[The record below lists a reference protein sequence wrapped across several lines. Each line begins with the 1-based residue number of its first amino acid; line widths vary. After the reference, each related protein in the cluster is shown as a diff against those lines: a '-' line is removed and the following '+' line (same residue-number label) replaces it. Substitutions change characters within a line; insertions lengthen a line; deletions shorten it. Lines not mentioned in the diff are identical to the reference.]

1 MVAPPPTLRP
11 NVTAVRNDETE
22 TEGNSELGR
31 TDNTGS
37 IVQLLH
43 SKKEAPISFAVIWSV
58 ATVFILLGVIVNGT
72 IRFVMLRGKRYRRN
86 TSNFFILHLSVT
98 ELVVR
103 LLIFLTVVCSLFATW
118 EIESVQCK
126 FLRLFST
133 SFSSAIFLSLA
144 AIAFDRYQNI
154 IYPMNALKSNK
165 NPVHLVF
172 LVWLCAIAMSIPCVV
187 SVKSISIKETPEAQG
202 LKFES
207 YPDSKLCDISQNA
220 MGQVST
226 TLYFTLTFL
235 IPVGAIF
242 ALYIKISICLH
253 RRSNSGI
260 MHKVVARS
268 KSKAVRMPIAA
279 VLGNVLSLSPA
290 TLFSMLRSYGYLGGM
305 SFEDKLTLI
314 WVVEFVTLTSSLANP
329 IIYSYYDGDFRKE
342 LVKCYF
348 RNNNN
353 RNEIQPPTSS
363 SSCR

>member
-1 MVAPPPTLRP
+1 MEALPPTLRP
-11 NVTAVRNDETE
+11 NVTAVRNSTILNDETE

-31 TDNTGS
+31 PDFTGS
-37 IVQLLH
+37 VVLLLH
-43 SKKEAPISFAVIWSV
+43 SKKEAPISFAAILSV
-58 ATVFILLGVIVNGT
+58 ATVFILLGVLVNGT
-72 IRFVMLRGKRYRRN
+72 VCFVMLRGKRNRRN
-86 TSNFFILHLSVT
+86 TLNFFVLHLSVT

-126 FLRLFST
+126 ILRLFST
-133 SFSSAIFLSLA
+133 SFSSAVFLSLA

-172 LVWLCAIAMSIPCVV
+172 LVWLCAITISIPCVV
-187 SVKSISIKETPEAQG
+187 SVNSISIKETPEAQG
-202 LKFES
+202 LNFES

-226 TLYFTLTFL
+226 TLYFILAFV
-235 IPVGAIF
+235 IPVAAIF
-242 ALYIKISICLH
+242 ALYINIAIFLH

-268 KSKAVRMPIAA
+268 KSKAVRMLIVA
-279 VLGNVLSLSPA
+279 VLGYVLSLGPA
-290 TLFSMLRSYGYLGGM
+290 SLFSMLRSYGYLGSM

-314 WVVEFVTLTSSLANP
+314 WVVEFVTLTSSLGNP
-329 IIYSYYDGDFRKE
+329 IIYSYYNGDFRKE

-348 RNNNN
+348 QN
-353 RNEIQPPTSS
+353 
-363 SSCR
+363 